1 MGMSS
6 SSARFSKGHFAY
18 ANSLYP
24 DMVPAMLAAKLLG
37 DLLGGVIAMLATRNL
52 KENL

>member
-1 MGMSS
+1 MSCVCTFG
-6 SSARFSKGHFAY
+6 AHFAY

-37 DLLGGVIAMLATRNL
+37 GLLGGVIAMIATRNL
-52 KENL
+52 KENQ